1 MFEGR
6 ENPFD
11 FFFGPRDRNR
21 GDQKEN
27 RQRGAGSGVIISS
40 DGYIVTNN
48 HVVGDADE
56 VDVTLGDRRKFKAEL
71 VGSDPLTDI
80 ALIKIKGVTNLQP
93 VTIGDSKNLKIG
105 ELVMAIGNPL
115 NIGTTVTSGII
126 SALNRSI
133 NIIQEDYGIEKFIQT
148 DAAINP
154 GNSGGALVNLKGE
167 LIGINTA
174 IASYTG
180 YYSGYGFAVPVNIV
194 KFVINQLKENGKVKR
209 GYIGIQLRPVDYNI
223 AKSNGWEIP
232 KGVYV
237 ARVFEDRP
245 GAEAG
250 IQQDDIILS
259 VDGVDVNQPQ
269 ELQAEVSS
277 KIHDSYITLAVFRE
291 GKFLTKR
298 LQLREPPEDNL
309 TNRLTSN
316 NTGSSAKLGI
326 TVKNLNSTIKR
337 SLKVS
342 KGVEVVRVRSY
353 SEAAENGLR
362 PGDIILKAG
371 NKEISNKRDFDNYLA
386 DKRAGNVVKLFVQ
399 PADGSFKR
407 HIYLEVE

>member
-1 MFEGR
+1 
-6 ENPFD
+6 
-11 FFFGPRDRNR
+11 DRNKGQDR
-21 GDQKEN
+21 DYRQK
-27 RQRGAGSGVIISS
+27 GAGSGVIIST
-40 DGYIVTNN
+40 DGYIITNN

-56 VDVTLGDRRKFKAEL
+56 VDVTLGDRRKFKAEI
-71 VGSDPLTDI
+71 VGTDPLTDI
-80 ALIKIKGVTNLQP
+80 ALIKIKDVSNLQP
-93 VTIGDSKNLKIG
+93 IAIGTSKNLQIG

-154 GNSGGALVNLKGE
+154 GNSGGALVNLRGE

-180 YYSGYGFAVPVNIV
+180 YYSGYGFAVPVDIV
-194 KFVINQLKENGKVKR
+194 KFVIAQLKETGKVKR
-209 GYIGIQLRPVDYNI
+209 GYIGIRLQPVDYTI
-223 AKSNGWEIP
+223 AKSNGWEVP

-237 ARVFEDRP
+237 SQVFENRP
-245 GAEAG
+245 GAQAG
-250 IQQDDIILS
+250 LHQDDIILS
-259 VDGVDVNQPQ
+259 VDGVEVNQPQ

-277 KIHDSYITLAVFRE
+277 KPFDAYITLAIFRE
-291 GKFLTKR
+291 GKYLTKR
-298 LQLREPPEDNL
+298 LQLQEPDDSESPNQF
-309 TNRLTSN
+309 TSN
-316 NTGSSAKLGI
+316 TSATAKLGI
-326 TVKNLNSTIKR
+326 TVKDLGSAIKR
-337 SLKVS
+337 SLKVDR
-342 KGVEVVRVRSY
+342 GVEVVNVRAY

-362 PGDIILKAG
+362 PGDVILKAG
-371 NKEISNKRDFDNYLA
+371 NTEIDTKRDFDNYLA
-386 DKRAGNVVKLFVQ
+386 DKRSGNVVKLFVQ